1 MGAKRPVMP
10 LIILF
15 LFWSFRKSALFRNS
29 LIFINKDYLD
39 KLKGNFVMFRSILS
53 IAKPV
58 QLMSRLLLNKPF
70 TPVLPILMNRCFSE
84 SVKPEE
90 TVEKE
95 TENDVAEEVK
105 EQVIHNQFSHVFLLD
120 FMSFMI

>member
-58 QLMSRLLLNKPF
+58 QLMSRQLLNKPF

>member
-1 MGAKRPVMP
+1 
-10 LIILF
+10 
-15 LFWSFRKSALFRNS
+15 
-29 LIFINKDYLD
+29 
-39 KLKGNFVMFRSILS
+39 MFRSILS

-58 QLMSRLLLNKPF
+58 QLMSRQLLNKPF

-95 TENDVAEEVK
+95 TGNDAA
-105 EQVIHNQFSHVFLLD
+105 EQVIHNHFSHVILLY
-120 FMSFMI
+120 FTSFMI

>member
-1 MGAKRPVMP
+1 
-10 LIILF
+10 
-15 LFWSFRKSALFRNS
+15 
-29 LIFINKDYLD
+29 
-39 KLKGNFVMFRSILS
+39 MFRSILS

-58 QLMSRLLLNKPF
+58 QLMSRQLLNKPF

-95 TENDVAEEVK
+95 TGNDVAEEVK
-105 EQVIHNQFSHVFLLD
+105 EQVIHNQFSHVILLD
-120 FMSFMI
+120 FMSFMIQKNSLLFEHTKENEPKTVGEDDWFAIVQLSGTQYKLGKVYFFM

>member
-58 QLMSRLLLNKPF
+58 QLMSRQLLNKPF
-70 TPVLPILMNRCFSE
+70 TPVLPVLMNRCFSE

-90 TVEKE
+90 TVEKQ
-95 TENDVAEEVK
+95 TGNDVAEEVK
-105 EQVIHNQFSHVFLLD
+105 EQVIHNQFSHVILLD